1 MGRKTKSDEY
11 NLINKMENTL
21 PTDKVLQEFANII
34 SFGGD
39 ERLRLAAIVKWME
52 WRIGKPKESKE
63 SKTELEISVPKITFK

>member
-1 MGRKTKSDEY
+1 
-11 NLINKMENTL
+11 MENTL

-63 SKTELEISVPKITFK
+63 SKTALEISVPKITFK

>member
-21 PTDKVLQEFANII
+21 PTDKVLMEFANII
-34 SFGGD
+34 QFGGD
-39 ERLRLAAIVKWME
+39 ERLRLAAIVNWME
-52 WRIGKPKESKE
+52 WRVGKPKESKD